1 MSRGRLAAAALLAG
15 VVVSV
20 VSALGIGVAATDG
33 ARAAVDEPQYLLTA
47 TSLWED
53 GDLDVSDELAAGRA
67 SGYHASTLPTQTEV
81 AADGRQVSP
90 HDPLLPL
97 LLAPA
102 TGLGGW
108 VAAKTMLA
116 LLAGGVA
123 ALTTWLAGTRLGVGP
138 ATAAVVAGVAGLSA
152 PLVVYGQQVYPELPA
167 ALVVLA
173 AVAVLL
179 PARAGA
185 AVPGPAARWSAARSL
200 GLVVAVSALPWL
212 AVKYVPVAAALA
224 AVGVVS
230 AWRGGQRRSAGVVVG
245 ALAASGAVWLAAHR
259 ALYGGWTAY
268 AGGDHFQASGDIGA
282 VGFAPDLLGRSTRLV
297 GLLADR
303 DFGLL
308 AWAPAWLLA
317 VPALG
322 ALLAGAS
329 RRPLVASALGA
340 PLVAGWLT
348 ATFVALTM
356 HGYWWPGRQVVV
368 VLPLAALVV
377 AAWLARLSPAVR
389 RVAAAVGASLAA
401 AGLLVVAWVLAAG
414 LRGDLTWV
422 GAPDAAAPWPLAALR
437 LALPDY
443 REPGTP
449 TWVLHAVW
457 TAVLLALLVAGAR
470 TGRPA
475 TPVPATRRPATPL
488 PTPAAATPTVT
499 TESGSLVGGRGRP
512 DQTALTR

>member
-1 MSRGRLAAAALLAG
+1 MSRRRLASAALLAG
-15 VVVSV
+15 VVVAV
-20 VSALGIGVAATDG
+20 AAALGIGVAATDG

-53 GDLDVSDELAAGRA
+53 GDLDVADELAAGRA
-67 SGYHASTLPTQTEV
+67 SQYHAATLPTQTEV
-81 AADGRQVSP
+81 GADSRQVSP
-90 HDPLLPL
+90 HDPLLPV

-102 TGLGGW
+102 VGLGGW
-108 VAAKTMLA
+108 VAAKA
-116 LLAGGVA
+116 LLAVLAGAVA
-123 ALTTWLAGTRLGVGP
+123 ALTTWLAGTRFDTGP
-138 ATAAVVAGVAGLSA
+138 GSAALLAGVAGVSA

-179 PARAGA
+179 PARPGAGDAGA
-185 AVPGPAARWSAARSL
+185 APGANAGHPWSAARSL

-224 AVGVVS
+224 AVGIVS
-230 AWRGGQRRSAGVVVG
+230 AWRGGQRRTAAVVVG
-245 ALAASGAVWLAAHR
+245 ALAASGAAWLVVHR

-268 AGGDHFQASGDIGA
+268 ASGDHFQASGDIGA

-308 AWAPAWLLA
+308 AWAPVWLLA

-322 ALLAGAS
+322 ALAAS
-329 RRPLVASALGA
+329 ARRRPLVASALLA
-340 PLVAGWLT
+340 PVVAGWLT

-368 VLPLAALVV
+368 VLPLAVLAVT
-377 AAWLARLSPAVR
+377 AWLAELRRPER
-389 RVAAAVGASLAA
+389 RVAAAVGAPLAA
-401 AGLLVVAWVLAAG
+401 AGLLVSAWVLTAG

-422 GAPDAAAPWPLAALR
+422 GAPDVAAPWPLAALR

-443 REPGTP
+443 REPGTA
-449 TWVLHAVW
+449 TWALHAVW
-457 TAVLLALLVAGAR
+457 TAALLALLTLGAR
-470 TGRPA
+470 SAG
-475 TPVPATRRPATPL
+475 RRPATPL
-488 PTPAAATPTVT
+488 TAAPPPTPSVIEESESLI
-499 TESGSLVGGRGRP
+499 TEGCV
-512 DQTALTR
+512 DQTVLTR